1 MVRHELGG
9 VGRRVWHW
17 WRSRSR
23 VEQRLLVLSVSLALV
38 AVVPGLRAAVLHLV
52 VDLVVAAVVPG
63 ILCVLGLAIAW
74 RVVRRHPAAG
84 LLVGAW
90 LLGRHERRHRVRDA
104 RSWSASPPDA
114 GGDPRSWPPPVART
128 WRP

>member
-1 MVRHELGG
+1 MVRHELGD
-9 VGRRVWHW
+9 VARRVWHW

-23 VEQRLLVLSVSLALV
+23 VERPLLVLSVAVALV

-52 VDLVVAAVVPG
+52 VDLVVVAVVLG
-63 ILCVLGLAIAW
+63 FLCVLGLAIAW
-74 RVVRRHPAAG
+74 RVVRRHPAAA

-90 LLGRHERRHRVRDA
+90 LLGRHERRHRVVDA
-104 RSWSASPPDA
+104 RTWSASPPDA
-114 GGDPRSWPPPVART
+114 GGDPRSWPPPAART